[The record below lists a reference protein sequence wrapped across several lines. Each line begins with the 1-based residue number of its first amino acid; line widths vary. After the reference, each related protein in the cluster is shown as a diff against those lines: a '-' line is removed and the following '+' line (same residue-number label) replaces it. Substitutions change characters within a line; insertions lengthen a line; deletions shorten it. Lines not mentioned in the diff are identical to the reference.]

1 MTPVSE
7 VHARTALSGERGS
20 HPGSRLMHTWA
31 PPNTTCLQ
39 GGTSFVRWGRRRVG
53 N

>member
-1 MTPVSE
+1 MTAVSE

-20 HPGSRLMHTWA
+20 HPGSRLVHSWA
-31 PPNTTCLQ
+31 LPNTTCLQ
-39 GGTSFVRWGRRRVG
+39 GGTSCVRQGRRRVG